1 MSSTQ
6 ENPNLEEKP
15 RPDSSAAGLEE
26 VELVPEDDRII
37 GVVFRRSLWV
47 LLGVLLVVVLVSLLN
62 RREDA
67 AVPEVAVETAPPVA
81 VDAAITAAPDV
92 RFTDVTVEA
101 GLDFVHFNGAQGDKL
116 LPETM
121 AGGGGFFDLD
131 GDGDQ
136 DIVLING
143 TNWPEASRQS
153 TEPTVILYRNDG
165 RGSYARV
172 DDSPAE
178 SFYGMGAT
186 AADFDGDGA
195 TDLFVTA
202 VGRNHLY
209 RNVDGKLVDVTEKAG
224 VAGSELEWS
233 TGSAFFD
240 LEGDGD
246 LDLFVAN
253 YVRWSKEIDFE
264 VGYQLTGVGRA
275 YGPPLNYEGTTPYLY
290 RNNGNGTFTDVSA
303 AAGIN
308 ITNPATDLPV
318 SKSLAVSPVDL
329 DRDGWI
335 DLFIANDTVRNFLF
349 HNLGDGTFEETG
361 ESWGLAYDRDGSAT
375 GAMGTDFGFFR
386 NDDDIGFLIGN
397 FANEMTSVFVSQGDP
412 TLFADEAITE
422 GIGAA
427 TRTVLSFGIFLFD
440 YDLDGRLDL
449 LQNNGHLEEEIQ
461 NVDPSQTYRQAPQ
474 LFWNG
479 GPRASRTFL
488 PSASELG
495 SPIVGRGSAY
505 ADIDGDGDLDV
516 LLLQTGGPPRLLRND
531 QQLGHHFVRLKLTGR
546 APNPDALGA
555 SVVLT
560 AGGIAQR
567 RQVAT
572 SRSYLSTAELP
583 ITFGLGDHTEIESLV
598 VTWPN
603 GTVQPVERVEIDGL
617 TVVEQ
622 LP

>member
-1 MSSTQ
+1 
-6 ENPNLEEKP
+6 
-15 RPDSSAAGLEE
+15 
-26 VELVPEDDRII
+26 
-37 GVVFRRSLWV
+37 
-47 LLGVLLVVVLVSLLN
+47 
-62 RREDA
+62 
-67 AVPEVAVETAPPVA
+67 
-81 VDAAITAAPDV
+81 
-92 RFTDVTVEA
+92 
-101 GLDFVHFNGAQGDKL
+101 
-116 LPETM
+116 
-121 AGGGGFFDLD
+121 
-131 GDGDQ
+131 
-136 DIVLING
+136 
-143 TNWPEASRQS
+143 
-153 TEPTVILYRNDG
+153 
-165 RGSYARV
+165 
-172 DDSPAE
+172 
-178 SFYGMGAT
+178 MGAT

>member
-1 MSSTQ
+1 MTSTQ
-6 ENPNLEEKP
+6 ENPDREEKP
-15 RPDSSAAGLEE
+15 RPGEALGLEE

-47 LLGVLLVVVLVSLLN
+47 LLGVLLVVGLVGLLN
-62 RREDA
+62 RREEVA
-67 AVPEVAVETAPPVA
+67 GPEVAVETAPPIA
-81 VDAAITAAPDV
+81 VDVAPTAAPSV
-92 RFTDVTVEA
+92 AFTDITTEA
-101 GLDFVHFNGAQGDKL
+101 GLDFVHVNGAQGDKL

-143 TNWPEASRQS
+143 TSWPEASRPSADS
-153 TEPTVILYRNDG
+153 TVVLYRNDG
-165 RGSYARV
+165 HGSYSRIA
-172 DDSPAE
+172 DSPRD
-178 SFYGMGAT
+178 SYYGMGAT
-186 AADFDGDGA
+186 AADYDGDGA

-202 VGRNHLY
+202 VGHNHLY
-209 RNVDGKLVDVTEKAG
+209 RNIDGRLVDVTQKAG
-224 VAGSELEWS
+224 VAGSEREWS

-246 LDLFVAN
+246 LDLYVAN

-264 VGYQLTGVGRA
+264 LGYQLTGVGRA
-275 YGPPLNYEGTTPYLY
+275 YGPPLNYEGTYPYLY

-303 AAGIN
+303 AAGID
-308 ITNPATDLPV
+308 ISNPATDLPV
-318 SKSLAVSPVDL
+318 SKSLAVSPIDL
-329 DRDGWI
+329 DRDGRI

-349 HNLGDGTFEETG
+349 HNRGDGTFEEMG

-375 GAMGTDFGFFR
+375 GAMGADFGFFR

-449 LQNNGHLEEEIQ
+449 LQNNGHLEEEIHS
-461 NVDPSQTYRQAPQ
+461 VDPSQTYRQAPQ

-488 PSASELG
+488 PSGSELG

-516 LLLQTGGPPRLLRND
+516 LLLQTGGSPRLLRND
-531 QQLGHHFVRLKLTGR
+531 QQLGHHFVRLKLLGR

-555 SVVLT
+555 TAVLS
-560 AGGIAQR
+560 AGGVTQR

-572 SRSYLSTAELP
+572 SRSYLSTVELP
-583 ITFGLGDHTEIESLV
+583 LTFGLGDNTEIESLV

-617 TVVEQ
+617 TVIEQ
-622 LP
+622 NP